1 MVFQQRKG
9 QALRVAAARRALTPL
24 PHPEYTASLSF
35 GNERQIYLQVGFN
48 REISEQVTKKPP
60 RPKSGGLRLEFGT
73 PLAVNPMRLLAL

>member
-1 MVFQQRKG
+1 
-9 QALRVAAARRALTPL
+9 
-24 PHPEYTASLSF
+24 
-35 GNERQIYLQVGFN
+35 LQVGFN